1 MSAAS
6 AVSDDGREGLCR
18 RTTIGLMKLA
28 CPRAPSS
35 VVPRAPSPVGRCS
48 TSMKTRA
55 SYLIYSGLTQST
67 CEGHEALNYDGRKI
81 RMKF

>member
-1 MSAAS
+1 VQPRPSATMAEK
-6 AVSDDGREGLCR
+6 AYVDEPL
-18 RTTIGLMKLA
+18 LV
-28 CPRAPSS
+28 S

-67 CEGHEALNYDGRKI
+67 CEGQEALNY
-81 RMKF
+81 